1 MGSQVNCSEVD
12 LKHHLFLYDL
22 PVLSGDRSTLGFLRM
37 LPH

>member
-1 MGSQVNCSEVD
+1 

-22 PVLSGDRSTLGFLRM
+22 PLLSGDRPTRGFLPM